1 MNNPNAQYSN
11 QRPMQGVAN
20 QMATHGRYGDSM
32 MVHMNP
38 VEVAG
43 LASLSPTGSL
53 TTNPVT
59 GQPEAFLPFLA
70 PLLGGMLGST
80 FLTGA
85 GASIL
90 GGAGLSAAAAG
101 AVGSGL
107 ATTALTGD
115 LKQGIMSGLTGYGIG
130 QAMQGAT
137 EIFNPA
143 VADASSA
150 LTGAET
156 ALDAANIAT
165 SGVNNAAADAQIA
178 ALTAPANSP
187 VQMSAATPSSFPNQ
201 NFSPAVPDSSSSVS
215 MMNTPNT
222 GSIAYKQATYDN
234 AVAQAG
240 RDMGSN
246 FAGDPMKFAGQFGKE
261 LMSPSSILP
270 VAVGEGARAQEMLS
284 DDMRAAGRKRQ
295 GEKDQELAD
304 AYARRDY
311 AVSSARE
318 DSALNNPYSGAYGY
332 NQGGLTS
339 INPQDYMR
347 QRNNLENMGRPPVQM
362 FPGGSIPDFSRYMAG
377 GGDAVETQRGVR
389 PPRVVTGAELEAESA
404 AMAAEGRDPRAGF
417 GAEKVYFREPLP
429 DPVDP
434 VDPADPPADGN
445 PPYEL
450 PPNLPTFPGKG
461 GYNPNANMDMGTTE
475 VESAM
480 RANALRTG
488 RGPFNAEQDAEK
500 LARDNAAREAG
511 NLVTGIGGD
520 LSRNFASNYGDLTV
534 PIYDRNQMA
543 GGGIVSLA
551 EGQGVPSMAPAMGA
565 EGMNIN
571 AYPNQPPRQMDAPQM
586 EPNEILSVISEIKQV
601 VKADPDGTRGDQ
613 ERYNML
619 KQKLEAITAQI
630 GKEGVMELM
639 ATNTEA
645 VSLAE
650 GGMTPQNRDTQ
661 LLEQTTQAILGQL
674 PPEQAEIAIN
684 MFVDTYGSEVF
695 AQLRDTVLKSVV
707 PNAQT
712 EGKIQGQGGGM
723 DDEVM
728 GMIGNQQPVAVSP
741 DEYIVPADV
750 VSGIG
755 DGSSNAGAE
764 QLDEMLD
771 RVRSKRTGTTRQP
784 APIQAKQGGVLP
796 A

>member
-130 QAMQGAT
+130 QALGGASDLIAGVPEAT
-137 EIFNPA
+137 T
-143 VADASSA
+143 A
-150 LTGAET
+150 LTGAEQ
-156 ALDAANIAT
+156 ALAQGTQDLSQQALSQGVEASALASPELTNLQGNVFDAKEGLMQAN
-165 SGVNNAAADAQIA
+165 V
-178 ALTAPANSP
+178 
-187 VQMSAATPSSFPNQ
+187 
-201 NFSPAVPDSSSSVS
+201 DSMNVS
-215 MMNTPNT
+215 T
-222 GSIAYKQATYDN
+222 GDILKDGK
-234 AVAQAG
+234 V
-240 RDMGSN
+240 D
-246 FAGDPMKFAGQFGKE
+246 FAKN
-261 LMSPSSILP
+261 LMSKQSILP
-270 VAVGEGARAQEMLS
+270 IAIGEGARAQEMLS

-318 DSALNNPYSGAYGY
+318 DNALNNPYSGAYGY

-347 QRNNLENMGRPPVQM
+347 QRNNLENMGRAPVQM
-362 FPGGSIPDFSRYMAG
+362 FN
-377 GGDAVETQRGVR
+377 GGDLPNFDFNMPGSGIGDATEKQRIVR

-417 GAEKVYFREPLP
+417 GAEKVYFRQPLP
-429 DPVDP
+429 EEDAGDEVSVITDGEPSTVPTTPMKGGSLSNVPQGGPNKGGMAKMQASTPLQEATPDEEMEELLKASALRNAG
-434 VDPADPPADGN
+434 VKVESIGSADP
-445 PPYEL
+445 
-450 PPNLPTFPGKG
+450 
-461 GYNPNANMDMGTTE
+461 
-475 VESAM
+475 S
-480 RANALRTG
+480 
-488 RGPFNAEQDAEK
+488 
-500 LARDNAAREAG
+500 
-511 NLVTGIGGD
+511 
-520 LSRNFASNYGDLTV
+520 SRFASNYGDLTV
-534 PIYDRNQMA
+534 PIYNQNQMA

-565 EGMNIN
+565 EGMEMTT
-571 AYPNQPPRQMDAPQM
+571 YPDQSTMQMDAPQM
-586 EPNEILSVISEIKQV
+586 EPNEILSVIQEVKQIV
-601 VKADPDGTRGDQ
+601 QADPDGTRGDQ
-613 ERYNML
+613 QRYNML
-619 KQKLEAITAQI
+619 KQKLKAITAQI
-630 GKEGVMELM
+630 GEEALMELM
-639 ATNTEA
+639 GTNTDP
-645 VSLAE
+645 VSLAN
-650 GGMTPQNRDTQ
+650 GGMTPQNKETQ

-695 AQLRDTVLKSVV
+695 AQLRNTVLQSVV

-712 EGKIQGQGGGM
+712 EGKIEGQGGGM

-771 RVRSKRTGTTRQP
+771 RVRSTRTGTTRQP

>member
-1 MNNPNAQYSN
+1 MNNPNAQYAN
-11 QRPMQGVAN
+11 QRPMQGVAD

-70 PLLGGMLGST
+70 PLLGSMLGST

-85 GASIL
+85 GSSLIA
-90 GGAGLSAAAAG
+90 GGLSSAAAG
-101 AVGSGL
+101 AIGSGL

-130 QAMQGAT
+130 TALQGASAALD
-137 EIFNPA
+137 PA
-143 VADASSA
+143 VVDATADLASSA
-150 LTGAET
+150 DELASLKSLADTGASTT
-156 ALDAANIAT
+156 ADIARSQALNAPIST
-165 SGVNNAAADAQIA
+165 PMPSGQVG
-178 ALTAPANSP
+178 APA
-187 VQMSAATPSSFPNQ
+187 PN
-201 NFSPAVPDSSSSVS
+201 FE
-215 MMNTPNT
+215 
-222 GSIAYKQATYDN
+222 SIAYKADTLADATS
-234 AVAQAG
+234 QAG
-240 RDMGSN
+240 ANIGQN
-246 FAGDPMKFAGQFGKE
+246 FADKPLDFAGQFGKE

-270 VAVGEGARAQEMLS
+270 VAIGEGARAGEMLS

-295 GEKDQELAD
+295 GEKDAELAD

-311 AVSSARE
+311 AVEMARK
-318 DSALNNPYSGAYGY
+318 DTALNNPYTGAYGY

-347 QRNNLENMGRPPVQM
+347 QRNNLENMGRAPVQM
-362 FPGGSIPDFSRYMAG
+362 FNGGGIPSDIRMFNFNR
-377 GGDAVETQRGVR
+377 GDAVEAQRSVR

-404 AMAAEGRDPRAGF
+404 AMVAEGRDPRAGF

-450 PPNLPTFPGKG
+450 PPNFPTFPGKG
-461 GYNPNANMDMGTTE
+461 GYNPSANMDMGTTE

-488 RGPFNAEQDAEK
+488 RGAFDANDAERA
-500 LARDNAAREAG
+500 LRDSSAREAG
-511 NLVTGIGGD
+511 ALVTGIGSED
-520 LSRNFASNYGDLTV
+520 LRRSFASDYGDLTV
-534 PIYDRNQMA
+534 PIYNRNEMA
-543 GGGIVSLA
+543 SGGIVSLA
-551 EGQGVPSMAPAMGA
+551 EGQSIPSLSPSMGS
-565 EGMNIN
+565 EGMEMNI
-571 AYPNQPPRQMDAPQM
+571 YPNQPPRQMDAPQM
-586 EPNEILSVISEIKQV
+586 SQEEIMSVISEVKAIA
-601 VKADPDGTRGDQ
+601 KADPDGSRGDPQRYQ
-613 ERYNML
+613 EL
-619 KQKLEAITAQI
+619 TAKLQQIRAQI
-630 GKEGVMELM
+630 GDDAM
-639 ATNTEA
+639 A
-645 VSLAE
+645 SLINSAPQEQALPSGYMFAE
-650 GGMTPQNRDTQ
+650 GGMTPQGDESR
-661 LLEQTTQAILGQL
+661 LLEQVTQAILGQL
-674 PPEQAEIAIN
+674 PSDQAEVVIN

-695 AQLRDTVLKSVV
+695 AQLRDTVLQSVV

-712 EGKIQGQGGGM
+712 EGKIEGQGGGM

-755 DGSSNAGAE
+755 DGSSSAGAE

-771 RVRSKRTGTTRQP
+771 RVRSTRTGTTRQP

>member
-1 MNNPNAQYSN
+1 MNNPNAQYAN
-11 QRPMQGVAN
+11 QRPMQGVAD

-70 PLLGGMLGST
+70 PLLGGMLGS
-80 FLTGA
+80 A
-85 GASIL
+85 GFTAL
-90 GGAGLSAAAAG
+90 GGALGTGVLGSAATALGANAALAS

-107 ATTALTGD
+107 ATTAVTGD

-130 QAMQGAT
+130 QALGGASDLIAGVPEAT
-137 EIFNPA
+137 T
-143 VADASSA
+143 A
-150 LTGAET
+150 LTGAEQ
-156 ALDAANIAT
+156 ALAQGTQDLSQQALSQGVEASALASPELTNLQGNVFDAKEGLMQAN
-165 SGVNNAAADAQIA
+165 V
-178 ALTAPANSP
+178 
-187 VQMSAATPSSFPNQ
+187 
-201 NFSPAVPDSSSSVS
+201 DSMNVS
-215 MMNTPNT
+215 T
-222 GSIAYKQATYDN
+222 GDILKDGK
-234 AVAQAG
+234 V
-240 RDMGSN
+240 D
-246 FAGDPMKFAGQFGKE
+246 FAKN
-261 LMSPSSILP
+261 LMSKQSILP
-270 VAVGEGARAQEMLS
+270 IAIGEGARAGEMLS

-295 GEKDQELAD
+295 AEKDAELAD

-311 AVSSARE
+311 AVEMARK
-318 DSALNNPYSGAYGY
+318 DSALNNPYTGAYGY

-347 QRNNLENMGRPPVQM
+347 QRNNLENMGRAPVQM
-362 FPGGSIPDFSRYMAG
+362 FEG
-377 GGDAVETQRGVR
+377 GGIPSDIRMFNVNRGNAVDTQRSIR
-389 PPRVVTGAELEAESA
+389 PPRIVTGAELEAESA
-404 AMAAEGRDPRAGF
+404 AMVAEGRDPRAGF

-434 VDPADPPADGN
+434 VDPADPPADSN

-450 PPNLPTFPGKG
+450 PPNFPTFPGKG
-461 GYNPNANMDMGTTE
+461 GYNPSANMDMGTTE

-488 RGPFNAEQDAEK
+488 RGAFDANDAERA
-500 LARDNAAREAG
+500 LRDSSAREAG
-511 NLVTGIGGD
+511 ALVTGIGSED
-520 LSRNFASNYGDLTV
+520 LRRSFASDYGDLTV
-534 PIYDRNQMA
+534 PIYNRNEMA
-543 GGGIVSLA
+543 SGGIVSLA

-565 EGMNIN
+565 EGMEMTT
-571 AYPNQPPRQMDAPQM
+571 YPDQSTMQMDAPQM
-586 EPNEILSVISEIKQV
+586 EPNEILSVIQEVKQIIQV
-601 VKADPDGTRGDQ
+601 DPDGTRGDQ
-613 ERYNML
+613 QRYNML
-619 KQKLEAITAQI
+619 KQKLKAITAQI
-630 GKEGVMELM
+630 GEEALMELM
-639 ATNTEA
+639 GTNTDP
-645 VSLAE
+645 VSLAN
-650 GGMTPQNRDTQ
+650 GGMTPQNKETQ

-674 PPEQAEIAIN
+674 PSDQAEVVIN

-695 AQLRDTVLKSVV
+695 AQLRDTVLQSVV

-712 EGKIQGQGGGM
+712 EGKIEGQGGGM

-755 DGSSNAGAE
+755 DGSSSAGAE

-771 RVRSKRTGTTRQP
+771 RVRSTRTGTTRQP